1 MLDTL
6 TSADFSPYLN
16 QTFRIH
22 AESSRSLEA
31 ELIEVSELGPDPTR
45 DEEVLR
51 KRAFSIVLRGPR
63 EPLLPQRIYQ
73 VEHEELGMLGL
84 FLVPIGPD
92 GEGMRY
98 EAVFT

>member
-1 MLDTL
+1 MLDRL
-6 TSADFSPYLN
+6 TSGDFSPYLH

-22 AESSRSLEA
+22 AGSPVPLDV
-31 ELIEVSELGPDPTR
+31 ELIEVSELGLDPAN

-51 KRAFSIVLRGPR
+51 RRAFSIVLRGPR
-63 EPLLPQRIYQ
+63 EPLLPQRIYE
-73 VEHEELGMLGL
+73 VEHEELGTLGL

-92 GEGMRY
+92 REGMRY